1 MQVGKTRFTA
11 KAFRDPM
18 RYIGNMRLR
27 ESARARRRLRGDR
40 LDNIVMFFRRVAHE
54 AREADRL
61 VDDKVDRKSVV
72 QGMGVSVRV
81 DLGGRRVFKNTKN
94 TRTSTTTH
102 SLQNTAN
109 TSQHF

>member
-61 VDDKVDRKSVV
+61 VDEKVGHVEIAGGPLVDKGRSEE
-72 QGMGVSVRV
+72 
-81 DLGGRRVFKNTKN
+81 RRVGKECV
-94 TRTSTTTH
+94 STCRSRWAPYH
-102 SLQNTAN
+102 
-109 TSQHF
+109 